1 MTHLRAAVQWLQ
13 DWVKH
18 TNTKVVH
25 LPGVAQVVDS
35 TQHHPCDEIDANLE
49 EAIAQFGGGF
59 VEPAPT
65 GSQSML

>member
-1 MTHLRAAVQWLQ
+1 M
-13 DWVKH
+13 KH

-49 EAIAQFGGGF
+49 EAIAQFGG
-59 VEPAPT
+59 VLSNQLPRVVKACCD
-65 GSQSML
+65 